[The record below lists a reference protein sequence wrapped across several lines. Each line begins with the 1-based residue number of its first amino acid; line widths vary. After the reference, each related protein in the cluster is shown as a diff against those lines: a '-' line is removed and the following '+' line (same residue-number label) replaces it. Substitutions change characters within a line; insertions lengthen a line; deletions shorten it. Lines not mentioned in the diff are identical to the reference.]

1 MKILISIM
9 KLYTMCLST
18 KGELQIMEKIM
29 KKNKK
34 FVFLVSLT
42 AIVTTLT
49 SLIAPI
55 IIQYLTN
62 KKNLNSQA
70 MIYIFLAMLLSLVI
84 QLVIMVYKENFAA
97 RFNSNYLF
105 TLINKMIHLK
115 YDSYITLE
123 PTYLINRIF
132 SAVDALYLFLI
143 SSFSVTI
150 KSIFTILLS
159 LLMVSYLS
167 IEIVLFMILLIPL
180 NYFGFKYINKKLKVR
195 MENMQKNAA
204 VANKNL
210 ISTLSNQ
217 DAVKAG
223 ISAEILEN
231 LLYEKINL
239 MYQSVASTNK
249 FAQSTSSI
257 VSFINQSFQ
266 TFVYIR
272 TSMLIAADN
281 LPISS
286 LIILSILLPLFFSS
300 LSELSKVTI
309 DLNTLTTAN
318 TFIKDS
324 LDKNIERDGDIDIDA
339 IASIQLFFPTF
350 EIDGNQFQYRIQEN
364 LQNGDRVYLTGKSGS
379 GKSSLLKLLLKFRE
393 SSGIMINDLPI
404 NAINNKS
411 LRNKIA
417 YLAQEP
423 TILTETLEKNIG
435 MGTPLSYEQKQL
447 ILNTGILNPILKTK
461 DWETVLTENGSNLS
475 GGEKQRIAVARLI
488 LADADVYILDES
500 TSNIDEESSQAI
512 FETLLECVKDKIFIF
527 TSHDKKNSQYA
538 NKIINI

>member
-1 MKILISIM
+1 M

-167 IEIVLFMILLIPL
+167 IEIVLFMVLLIPL

-257 VSFINQSFQ
+257 VAFINQSFQ

-286 LIILSILLPLFFSS
+286 LIILSILLPLVFYS

-324 LDKNIERDGDIDIDA
+324 LDKNIERDGDIDIGA
-339 IASIQLFFPTF
+339 IVSIQLFFPTF

-447 ILNTGILNPILKTK
+447 ILNTGILNPILKTT